1 MKCLQ
6 CNKEFESKRATA
18 KYCSAK
24 CRKLAFQNISVPQVS
39 VLTVPAVS
47 VPAVSVPEKI
57 VELVIDSAMDNT
69 TDNSQENLPQDL
81 NIHDFAGDVNAYQ
94 AYVRERNKQ
103 TRERIANTPISVLKA
118 SGQFIP
124 CWRVAK

>member
-1 MKCLQ
+1 MKCKN
-6 CNKEFESKRATA
+6 CNKEFEAKRATA

-24 CRKLAFQNISVPQVS
+24 CRKLAFQNLSVPQVS
-39 VLTVPAVS
+39 VPGIT

-69 TDNSQENLPQDL
+69 TDNSQEQLPQDL

-94 AYVRERNKQ
+94 DYVRARNKQ
-103 TRERIANTPISVLKA
+103 TRERIAKTPISVLKA

-124 CWRVAK
+124 CWRIAV